1 MQIQD
6 PQIAFVIW
14 CSLGSASRVQGNK
27 VDDILML
34 TVVCSIASYSTCAS
48 AEEHCGIPWHGV
60 ACGQD
65 APRQL
70 QRLSYSSGRSR
81 SKKLNG
87 LGPFSAGF
95 INRIT
100 RLTCKCNRCN
110 RPSRKGR
117 QVSRRHQFDCF
128 LRSNIDSSI
137 TSSHSRAILVGMP
150 PLPCDEYTV

>member
-6 PQIAFVIW
+6 PQIAFAIW

-27 VDDILML
+27 IDYILML

-48 AEEHCGIPWHGV
+48 AEEHCGLPWHGV

-70 QRLSYSSGRSR
+70 QRLSPVVREA
-81 SKKLNG
+81 KKLNG

-110 RPSRKGR
+110 RPARKGR
-117 QVSRRHQFDCF
+117 KVSRRHQFDCF
-128 LRSNIDSSI
+128 LRSNIDLSI
-137 TSSHSRAILVGMP
+137 TSSNSRAILVGMP